1 MMVLKL
7 DHPTACILRGPSER
21 AFNDWNI
28 FTRRKHESNNQ
39 DKNIQAFEE
48 LKIMILVRIGQFFEP
63 STYKTYNLFKR
74 NLTTFCSK
82 IWTWAFVWRNPPT

>member
-7 DHPTACILRGPSER
+7 DYPTACILRGPSER

-48 LKIMILVRIGQFFEP
+48 LKIMILVPLSLNDARKEKQVR
-63 STYKTYNLFKR
+63 KN
-74 NLTTFCSK
+74 
-82 IWTWAFVWRNPPT
+82 